1 MRRKKGEA
9 AEDEFH
15 FCLIQVLTRL
25 PDFKLADTVQMV
37 KSISNNAER
46 LCTAS
51 YLSSPSKVMHSNQQV
66 RQDKR
71 REGGRE
77 AENRARTHVRFIRSR
92 NRKTSLFTRSP
103 PVRRAA
109 RARRRRRRSRPSHSL
124 RRRAEVVARPVRP
137 SIHSNPTMSLPPVA
151 KRNHARLRR
160 GQPPPRARQNLARF
174 VELAWSMPRNLSR

>member
-1 MRRKKGEA
+1 
-9 AEDEFH
+9 
-15 FCLIQVLTRL
+15 
-25 PDFKLADTVQMV
+25 MV

-124 RRRAEVVARPVRP
+124 RRAEVVARPVRP

-160 GQPPPRARQNLARF
+160 GQPPTRARRNLARF
-174 VELAWSMPRNLSR
+174 VEPAWLVLRN